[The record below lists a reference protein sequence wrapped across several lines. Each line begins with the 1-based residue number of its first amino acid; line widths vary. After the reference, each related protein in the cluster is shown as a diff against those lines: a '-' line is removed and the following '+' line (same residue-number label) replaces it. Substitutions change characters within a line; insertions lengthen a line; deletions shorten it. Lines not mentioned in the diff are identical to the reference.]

1 MRDKTASDRMG
12 DGMDHDTQQEGNVI
26 ALGQPT
32 SVGARVVNE
41 MRAYWEALRGGRLVP
56 SRADIDPRGIDR
68 ALEYAFILERV
79 APGMGRF
86 RLAGMHLNDLMGME
100 VRGMPL
106 TSFFAPVG
114 RKQIAEITEA
124 MFQQPAI
131 VEIDLHAETA
141 IGKPAMKAKL
151 LIMPLKSDLG
161 DVTRA
166 LGCLVAEGEI
176 GRTPRRFE
184 VAATTLSPIIQGTP
198 TPKEAPVPVRPDM
211 QGLLEGW
218 TPFKPRKRVPAPEMP
233 VPHVSKEM
241 TPEERRAMFRV
252 VPASV

>member
-1 MRDKTASDRMG
+1 MERDTE
-12 DGMDHDTQQEGNVI
+12 QQGNVI
-26 ALGQPT
+26 ALGQPAT
-32 SVGARVVNE
+32 TGARVANE

-56 SRADIDPRGIDR
+56 SRADVDPRGIDR
-68 ALEYAFILERV
+68 ALECAFILERV

-106 TSFFAPVG
+106 TAFFAPVG
-114 RKQIAEITEA
+114 RKQIAEIIEA

-131 VEIDLHAETA
+131 VEIDLRAETA
-141 IGKPAMKAKL
+141 IGKPELKAKL
-151 LIMPLKSDLG
+151 LILPLKSDLG

-166 LGCLVAEGEI
+166 LGCLVAEGDI

-184 VAATTLSPIIQGTP
+184 VVASTVTPIIQGTP
-198 TPKEAPVPVRPDM
+198 TPREEPAPVRPEALNLID
-211 QGLLEGW
+211 GW
-218 TPFKPRKRVPAPEMP
+218 TPFIPKKRAPAPEMA
-233 VPHVSKEM
+233 VPRVSKEM

-252 VPASV
+252 VPAVCDE